1 MEKMFVLKSIS
12 ERKERTIQRQD
23 GQTKVLKWYDVV
35 MSNGLDTVM
44 GETSESVTNQIEAT
58 DENAKLL
65 MDVGKCYMCR
75 VNLNVV
81 EYEKEGKKSAFLKA
95 TFHQIALI

>member
-44 GETSESVTNQIEAT
+44 GETSESVTNQIDAT

-65 MDVGKCYMCR
+65 MEVGKCYMCR

-81 EYEKEGKKSAFLKA
+81 EYEKDGKKSAFLKA

>member
-65 MDVGKCYMCR
+65 MEVGKCYMCR

-81 EYEKEGKKSAFLKA
+81 EYEKEGKKSSFFKA
-95 TFHQIALI
+95 TFQQIALI